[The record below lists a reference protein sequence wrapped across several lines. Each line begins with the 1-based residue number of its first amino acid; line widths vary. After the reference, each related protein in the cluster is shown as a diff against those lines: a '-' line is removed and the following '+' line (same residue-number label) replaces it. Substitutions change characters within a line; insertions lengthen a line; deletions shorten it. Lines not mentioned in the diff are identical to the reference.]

1 MLHFNPLLFV
11 LSSVPQKKKC
21 LSKAVYISVWYKLA
35 KRVTDICV
43 RFVPTQTGSGQ
54 NPITARFLA
63 AVSPHATPI
72 ILMMFGWEK
81 LLTTLSVFWLNWY
94 GLQSIYICVCT
105 YLYEFDWIGAAYV
118 HTSLLLLARIL
129 GVCLFLCTWLP
140 INNQYYRW
148 HLVLTWFYANFGVY
162 FFTLSKAVV
171 R

>member
-94 GLQSIYICVCT
+94 GLQSIYIYV
-105 YLYEFDWIGAAYV
+105 YV
-118 HTSLLLLARIL
+118 HIYMSLIGLVRHMYIQ
-129 GVCLFLCTWLP
+129 VYYFWLE
-140 INNQYYRW
+140 YWAFVY
-148 HLVLTWFYANFGVY
+148 FYALGCQSIINI
-162 FFTLSKAVV
+162 TDDI
-171 R
+171 